1 MEDLREK
8 FLKVFANV
16 PLGLREDIILVLDGK
31 PLTWNVAYLEV
42 KENTEL
48 SKRILKELQELK
60 LI

>member
-16 PLGLREDIILVLDGK
+16 PLGLRDDIILLIDDK
-31 PLTWNVAYLEV
+31 PLTWNVAYLEI
-42 KENTEL
+42 KANTNRGT
-48 SKRILKELQELK
+48 KILKELRGLK